1 LDPRGCTPLT
11 LGVAYDGR
19 VIGRVLNADGREVGG
34 VALTLVQTT
43 AANALPQAQ
52 TRTAIDGR
60 FELDRVQ
67 PGSYFLRVDAAPG
80 VLGGIRFFRRALPA
94 TGDARRAVRV
104 RVGAGKRV
112 AVGTIDLPADTS
124 LVTMTGNVVD
134 DQGRPAA
141 AAEVYLMDYPHIQ
154 LEPTQRA
161 GDDGRFVIAVV
172 EGHRYFVIVNGY
184 ISDARGR
191 TRASFSGRAT
201 FVGGSSAPPISVVLK
216 RHPR

>member
-52 TRTAIDGR
+52 TRIAIDGR

-80 VLGGIRFFRRALPA
+80 VPGGVRFFRGDLPA

-112 AVGTIDLPADTS
+112 AVGTIDLPAD
-124 LVTMTGNVVD
+124 M
-134 DQGRPAA
+134 
-141 AAEVYLMDYPHIQ
+141 
-154 LEPTQRA
+154 
-161 GDDGRFVIAVV
+161 
-172 EGHRYFVIVNGY
+172 
-184 ISDARGR
+184 
-191 TRASFSGRAT
+191 
-201 FVGGSSAPPISVVLK
+201 SS
-216 RHPR
+216 R